1 LCVSDGELE
10 DCQTFTITVIAVN
23 AEPIAV
29 EDEYTLNQDTIL
41 VVDAPGVLENDSDP
55 NDDTLT
61 AVLVTTTEHGTLFLS
76 ADGSFIYIPN
86 AGFYGE
92 DTFTYKAF
100 DGEYYSEE
108 VTVTLIIVKKPIWKL
123 YFPIIVPGGI

>member
-1 LCVSDGELE
+1 
-10 DCQTFTITVIAVN
+10 
-23 AEPIAV
+23 
-29 EDEYTLNQDTIL
+29 
-41 VVDAPGVLENDSDP
+41 
-55 NDDTLT
+55 
-61 AVLVTTTEHGTLFLS
+61 